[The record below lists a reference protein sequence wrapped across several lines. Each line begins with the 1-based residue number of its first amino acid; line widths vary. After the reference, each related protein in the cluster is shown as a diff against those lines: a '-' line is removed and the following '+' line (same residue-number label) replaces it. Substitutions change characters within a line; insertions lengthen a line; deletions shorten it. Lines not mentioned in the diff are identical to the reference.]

1 MEESVIQ
8 NLRDAGC
15 SQTTISRFMECLKNG
30 AEKEELQILSRH
42 RKTLLDRIHR
52 EERKIDCLD
61 YLVYQIEQHKITIER
76 GAEV

>member
-61 YLVYQIEQHKITIER
+61 YLVYQIEQHKTTI
-76 GAEV
+76 

>member
-15 SQTTISRFMECLKNG
+15 SQTTISRFMECLKNW

-61 YLVYQIEQHKITIER
+61 YLIYQMDR
-76 GAEV
+76 G

>member
-61 YLVYQIEQHKITIER
+61 YLVDQSEQHKITI
-76 GAEV
+76 

>member
-1 MEESVIQ
+1 
-8 NLRDAGC
+8 
-15 SQTTISRFMECLKNG
+15 MECLKNG

-61 YLVYQIEQHKITIER
+61 YLVYQIEQHKITI
-76 GAEV
+76 